1 MTSTSIN
8 AIHHQKLDS
17 LCYTMV
23 LIIWQETVVLSRV
36 KFVLRNVPVTLF
48 TVLKNLLVIV
58 KEAVPVGVPT
68 QGHSA
73 RLTAVIRSQDTARYG
88 RPHAVDGTVF
98 ARKAFP
104 AKTFVRMNF
113 LKWTVL
119 LTLDDNEGMVFIFRS
134 LVFDESSWTLMK
146 KFWFPESIPGVNFM
160 IHVSNAKYV
169 ISKVDFTSSFPVNN

>member
-23 LIIWQETVVLSRV
+23 LVIWQETVVLSRV
-36 KFVLRNVPVTLF
+36 KFVLRYVPVTLF

-104 AKTFVRMNF
+104 AKRLYGWISWNEQSF
-113 LKWTVL
+113 LL
-119 LTLDDNEGMVFIFRS
+119 LMITREWSFIFRT

>member
-1 MTSTSIN
+1 MHCCQEPGLQNETAVTKFKKKRENQALEMAYIEHQSKEITNIEGILTNQRVTSTSIN

-36 KFVLRNVPVTLF
+36 KFVLRYVPVTLF

-119 LTLDDNEGMVFIFRS
+119 LTLDDNEGMVVYLS
-134 LVFDESSWTLMK
+134 
-146 KFWFPESIPGVNFM
+146 
-160 IHVSNAKYV
+160 
-169 ISKVDFTSSFPVNN
+169 